1 MKNNRPKPRKVFDS
15 LRVTWV
21 TGKAQKVQTRGLTFT
36 FFKDEKDNLSALA
49 QTNGKFF
56 YCIGYG
62 TLESVWPK
70 VHNFI
75 NTMYKDKL

>member
-1 MKNNRPKPRKVFDS
+1 MKSNRPKPRKVFDS

-36 FFKDEKDNLSALA
+36 FFKDEEGNLSALA

-62 TLESVWPK
+62 TLQSVWPK
-70 VHNFI
+70 VHDFI